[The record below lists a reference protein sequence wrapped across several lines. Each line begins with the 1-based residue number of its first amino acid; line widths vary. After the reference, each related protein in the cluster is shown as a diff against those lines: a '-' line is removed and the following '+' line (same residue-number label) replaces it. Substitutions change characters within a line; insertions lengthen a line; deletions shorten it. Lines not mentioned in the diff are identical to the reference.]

1 MGAAR
6 GIKERLDR
14 LHAISAEQR
23 AEAAQAAA
31 EAESARE
38 ARLEAQLAS
47 SGPTGTANG
56 T

>member
-14 LHAISAEQR
+14 LHAISREQR

-31 EAESARE
+31 EAETARE
-38 ARLEAQLAS
+38 ARLEAQLVPSDS
-47 SGPTGTANG
+47 SGRANG